1 MDKETQ
7 EGFYSSIKKIRD
19 CKSLKLFVDD
29 VIEISKTDT
38 HTSRDTEESLPLN
51 VWVQRGFDPEVILKC
66 PTTQHPFLGTCYS
79 LNLNK
84 KLTDESEEHKRKQI
98 INVTDRPTCPP
109 MPKQVSS
116 VVGASREITQ
126 QAKAEAVEK
135 ERMRKQ
141 AAQVVNKITSKIAKA
156 LFNTITLSSGKVSKN
171 LPDAHQIQGTQL
183 KSELQKMEKALK
195 QAILGTSVDVSAQAC
210 EALIAFA
217 DSWHKRSTGLLQAAA
232 MKL

>member
-1 MDKETQ
+1 M
-7 EGFYSSIKKIRD
+7 RD

-109 MPKQVSS
+109 MSKQLPS
-116 VVGASREITQ
+116 VVDKGASRDSIR
-126 QAKAEAVEK
+126 QAKAEAVQQ
-135 ERMRKQ
+135 ERTHKQ
-141 AAQVVNKITSKIAKA
+141 TAQVGNNFIGKIAKA
-156 LFNTITLSSGKVSKN
+156 LFNIITLSSGKVSKSF
-171 LPDAHQIQGTQL
+171 PEAHKIQGTRL